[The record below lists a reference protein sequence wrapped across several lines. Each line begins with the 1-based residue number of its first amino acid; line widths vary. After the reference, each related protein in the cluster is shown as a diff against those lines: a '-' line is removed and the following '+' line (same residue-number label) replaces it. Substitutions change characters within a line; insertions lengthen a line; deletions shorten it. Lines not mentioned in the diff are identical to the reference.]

1 MNSRDETSRH
11 PLATVVSPANLVSLA
26 RLLLSPLLFLSVLN
40 ADESLGTSWM
50 AVFLG
55 FTLAASDVLDG
66 HLARMR
72 GTVSKWGAFIDPLAD
87 KVVVIGTALCLVDV
101 QRFQLL
107 PVLILAGREI
117 FITLYRLQVARQGLA
132 VPARKSAKWKT
143 TIQLIA
149 CGSFLVWRS
158 NTFFYNTEILG
169 LISYIL
175 LWISGIITFITG
187 LQYITKIIKFFN
199 KEINRE

>member
-143 TIQLIA
+143 TIQGLALMIA
-149 CGSFLVWRS
+149 VMPPLEESQRVVDFGIWIAAVFTVVTGIQYLMDG
-158 NTFFYNTEILG
+158 ILAT
-169 LISYIL
+169 S
-175 LWISGIITFITG
+175 STG
-187 LQYITKIIKFFN
+187 
-199 KEINRE
+199 E